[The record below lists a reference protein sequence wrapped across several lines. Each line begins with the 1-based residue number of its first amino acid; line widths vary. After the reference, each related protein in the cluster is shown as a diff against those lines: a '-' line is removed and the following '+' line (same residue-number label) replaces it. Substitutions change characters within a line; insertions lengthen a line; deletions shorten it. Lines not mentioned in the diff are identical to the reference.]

1 MAFEGLYVVP
11 EIVRK
16 TLTPPNA
23 DIRPRVLDVGTGSG
37 AWAIDMAR
45 EFPDAD
51 VLGMDLATVNASS

>member
-1 MAFEGLYVVP
+1 MALEGLYVVP

-16 TLTPPNA
+16 ALTPTNA

-51 VLGMDLATVNASS
+51 VLGMDLAPVNAGS